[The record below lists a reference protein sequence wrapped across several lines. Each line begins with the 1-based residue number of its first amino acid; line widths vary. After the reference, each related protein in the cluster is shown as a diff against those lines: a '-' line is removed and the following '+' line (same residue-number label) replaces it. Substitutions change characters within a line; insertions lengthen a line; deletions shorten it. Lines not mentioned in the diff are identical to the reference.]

1 MKFFKFF
8 VSFYKREIYLRNI
21 SYSLLLILKIMNFQS
36 KNDRISFCFYSKIK
50 FYFFISFVNIFLK
63 IITHVKHSH
72 LSFLFRLKYVF
83 VCFSLIVYH
92 YQKNDWFFLFILIFI
107 LIFLSFLSTR
117 ANFSN
122 ICFYYLLLIK
132 CWLLLIFL
140 LFEMKKD
147 CSVDLETYFMVL
159 FFQLKFAS
167 I

>member
-8 VSFYKREIYLRNI
+8 VSFYKKEICLQNTSYYLQ
-21 SYSLLLILKIMNFQS
+21 ILKIRNFQS

-50 FYFFISFVNIFLK
+50 FYFFIDFVNIFLK
-63 IITHVKHSH
+63 IITHAKHSH
-72 LSFLFRLKYVF
+72 LSFLFHLKYGF
-83 VCFSLIVYH
+83 ECFSLIVCH
-92 YQKNDWFFLFILIFI
+92 YQKNDWFFSFILIFI
-107 LIFLSFLSTR
+107 LIFLSTI

-122 ICFYYLLLIK
+122 ICFYYLLLTK

-147 CSVDLETYFMVL
+147 CSLGLETYFMVR